1 MALTTI
7 DLIGV
12 DALGRRVKPG
22 PNASK
27 KVITYVNRTFGIT
40 VVKGEDDTCLLR
52 TNNDLYV
59 MERKTN
65 GFHQHIANGHKVRV
79 SLEGTVGTLR
89 YW

>member
-7 DLIGV
+7 DLIGL

-22 PNASK
+22 PGASK
-27 KVITYVNRTFGIT
+27 KVVTYVNRTACIT
-40 VVKGEDDTCLLR
+40 VVKEENDTCLLS
-52 TNNDLYV
+52 TIKDVYV
-59 MERKTN
+59 MERRTV
-65 GFHQHIANGHKVRV
+65 GYHQCIANGHKVRV